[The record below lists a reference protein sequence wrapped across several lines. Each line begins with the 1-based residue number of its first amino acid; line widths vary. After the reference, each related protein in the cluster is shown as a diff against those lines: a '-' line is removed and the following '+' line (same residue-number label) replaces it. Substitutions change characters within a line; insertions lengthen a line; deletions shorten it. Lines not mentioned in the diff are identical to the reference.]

1 MIILQAGQTIPDP
14 NIFCDPQHFVGN
26 FTVLATQR
34 TVFYPNFFCDP
45 QHFGGFDAIKGG
57 NIGINSLWRAVRK
70 LFSLR
75 LNAILLRFFDY
86 FNCFNNFY

>member
-26 FTVLATQR
+26 FTVWATQR

-45 QHFGGFDAIKGG
+45 QHLGENFTVCSPTFFVIT
-57 NIGINSLWRAVRK
+57 NILGIYHDQKRK
-70 LFSLR
+70 YNGHCVIFQER
-75 LNAILLRFFDY
+75 
-86 FNCFNNFY
+86 

>member
-45 QHFGGFDAIKGG
+45 QHFGG
-57 NIGINSLWRAVRK
+57 
-70 LFSLR
+70 
-75 LNAILLRFFDY
+75 
-86 FNCFNNFY
+86 NCTVCSPTFL